1 MMEIAGNE
9 KENLDTTHWHKNTLM
24 PRLVY
29 SLELLETILM
39 QLEKKRTNLG
49 SKNLALYEKTDDIDS
64 DFIKL
69 VELESQVYFA
79 IESLKQI
86 QRRICTI
93 KGISGITTN
102 LASAISVI
110 RILSARLYRY
120 FPEYYRSLCELS
132 SMLGSIVMDSAT
144 ITEAKFDF
152 GQSNRESQTI
162 LDEAKLIADSKI
174 NKQYPNLDFA
184 KPEFA

>member
-1 MMEIAGNE
+1 MMDMAATE
-9 KENLDTTHWHKNTLM
+9 KENSDNSHKNTLM

-29 SLELLETILM
+29 SVELLETILM
-39 QLEKKRTNLG
+39 QLDKKRTHIG
-49 SKNLALYEKTDDIDS
+49 SQNLALYGKIDDS

-69 VELESQVYFA
+69 AELEGEICLA

-93 KGISGITTN
+93 KGISSITTN
-102 LASAISVI
+102 LASATSVI
-110 RILSARLYRY
+110 RITSARLYRH
-120 FPEYYRSLCELS
+120 FPEYYRAFCELS
-132 SMLGSIVMDSAT
+132 SVLGSIVMDSAT
-144 ITEAKFDF
+144 ITKAKFDF
-152 GQSNRESQTI
+152 GQSNKESQTI

-184 KPEFA
+184 KPELA

>member
-1 MMEIAGNE
+1 MEIS
-9 KENLDTTHWHKNTLM
+9 DTETIAIKNSHKNTLM

-29 SLELLETILM
+29 SIELLETILM
-39 QLEKKRTNLG
+39 HLDKKRTNIG
-49 SKNLALYEKTDDIDS
+49 SQNLALYEKKDDT

-69 VELESQVYFA
+69 VELESEVYLA

-86 QRRICTI
+86 QRRLCTI
-93 KGISGITTN
+93 KGISSITTN
-102 LASAISVI
+102 LASTISVI
-110 RILSARLYRY
+110 RITSARLYRH
-120 FPEYYRSLCELS
+120 FPEYYRDFCELS
-132 SMLGSIVMDSAT
+132 SVLGSIIVDTAT

-152 GQSNRESQTI
+152 GQSNKESQTI

-184 KPEFA
+184 KPELA

>member
-9 KENLDTTHWHKNTLM
+9 IAIKYSHKNTLM

-29 SLELLETILM
+29 SVELLETILM
-39 QLEKKRTNLG
+39 QLDKKRTHIG
-49 SKNLALYEKTDDIDS
+49 SQNLALYNKNTEQVES
-64 DFIKL
+64 NLEESIKL
-69 VELESQVYFA
+69 ECAVYLA

-93 KGISGITTN
+93 KGIGSITEN

-110 RILSARLYRY
+110 RILSARLYGY
-120 FPEYYRSLCELS
+120 FPEYGHSLCELS
-132 SMLGSIVMDSAT
+132 SVLGSIVMDSAT

-152 GQSNRESQTI
+152 GQSNKESQRI

-184 KPEFA
+184 KPELA